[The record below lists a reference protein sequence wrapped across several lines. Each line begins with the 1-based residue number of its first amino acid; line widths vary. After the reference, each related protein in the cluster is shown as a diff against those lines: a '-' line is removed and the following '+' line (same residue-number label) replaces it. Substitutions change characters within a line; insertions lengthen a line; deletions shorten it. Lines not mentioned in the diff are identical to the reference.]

1 MGLRAIAASALL
13 LAACVPCPKIN
24 QRVTVSS
31 ADETLLPLFDA
42 CRAGRP
48 ASANAISCRP
58 TAVTQQPCPCLP
70 LCQRVL
76 QIIDQFQGP
85 ETLEA
90 CTVFPLAD
98 AGIGGGIVDVTYR
111 PSTCQ

>member
-1 MGLRAIAASALL
+1 MGLRAIAAALL
-13 LAACVPCPKIN
+13 FASCVPCPKIN

-31 ADETLLPLFDA
+31 ADEALLALFDA
-42 CRAGRP
+42 CLASQP
-48 ASANAISCRP
+48 ASANALGCRP
-58 TAVTQQPCPCLP
+58 PSVSQQPCPCLP

-85 ETLEA
+85 EDLET
-90 CTVFPLAD
+90 CIVSPLAD